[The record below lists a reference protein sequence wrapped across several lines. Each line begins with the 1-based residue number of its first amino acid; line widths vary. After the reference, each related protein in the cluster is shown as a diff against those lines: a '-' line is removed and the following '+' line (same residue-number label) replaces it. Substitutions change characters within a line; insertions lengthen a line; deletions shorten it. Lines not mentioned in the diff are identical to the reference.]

1 MQEFKNVTIGQ
12 KFFDPNSGED
22 WQKISESSAM
32 IISGGDYLRG
42 NCDNFAPDDMV
53 QRLAFTRYMVMD

>member
-32 IISGGDYLRG
+32 IIFGGDYLCG

-53 QRLAFTRYMVMD
+53 QP